1 MPRPEIRQ
9 SRHATNEF
17 LHRYSSRIPDQRLRF
32 RHAFSYHR
40 SSAAR
45 VKSQRQRDRDII
57 LQVAPVLRSVNTKKT
72 MKKPLGIGVTALL
85 FLSVLISRATPQ
97 EKEPLRLVQTIPMPN
112 VKGRI
117 DHMDVDVKS
126 NRLFVAGLENGSVEV
141 ADLGAG
147 KWSKS
152 IPGFK
157 KTQGIAYIPSL
168 NKMFVAS
175 GDDGM
180 LRVFRADSLELL
192 DSLKLE
198 LGPNRVAFEP
208 NSEILYVG
216 YGGKD
221 AGKDYGQVGIID
233 AKTDKSLG
241 DIKVEAHPAELLLG
255 KSGET
260 LYVFISAASKV
271 QVVDTKKRE
280 VLSTWPTSSQRNGD
294 GAFDEKNHRLLLGT
308 RTPPKMMV
316 MDSSTGKEVA
326 TLPTVEGM
334 DGVYFNEKQ
343 KRIYVSG
350 GRDNDVGYIFIYQ
363 QKDAD
368 HYEAIGKIPT
378 KSGAGTSFWSP
389 ELNRFYIGAPASDKE
404 EAAILVFEPQP

>member
-1 MPRPEIRQ
+1 MGRIFNIFIT
-9 SRHATNEF
+9 AF
-17 LHRYSSRIPDQRLRF
+17 L
-32 RHAFSYHR
+32 
-40 SSAAR
+40 
-45 VKSQRQRDRDII
+45 
-57 LQVAPVLRSVNTKKT
+57 
-72 MKKPLGIGVTALL
+72 TALVCSARL
-85 FLSVLISRATPQ
+85 AAQDNT
-97 EKEPLRLVQTIPMPN
+97 PLRLVQTIPMPN

-117 DHMDVDVKS
+117 DHMDVDVKGK
-126 NRLFVAGLENGSVEV
+126 RLLVAGLENGSVEV
-141 ADLGAG
+141 VDLAAG

-157 KTQGIAYIPSL
+157 KTQGIAYLPSL
-168 NKMFVAS
+168 NKIFVAS

-180 LRVFRADSLELL
+180 LRVFRGDTLELL

-241 DIKVEAHPAELLLG
+241 DIKVEAHPAELLLD
-255 KSGET
+255 KSGKT

-280 VLSTWPTSSQRNGD
+280 VVATWSTSSQRNGD
-294 GAFDEKNHRLLLGT
+294 GAFDEKIHRLFIGT
-308 RTPPKMMV
+308 RTPPQMIV
-316 MDSSTGKEVA
+316 MDSGSGKEVA
-326 TLPTVEGM
+326 VLPTVEGM

-343 KRIYVSG
+343 KRIYISG

-378 KSGAGTSFWSP
+378 RSGAGTSFWSP
-389 ELNRFYIGAPASDKE
+389 ELNRFYVGAPASDKQ